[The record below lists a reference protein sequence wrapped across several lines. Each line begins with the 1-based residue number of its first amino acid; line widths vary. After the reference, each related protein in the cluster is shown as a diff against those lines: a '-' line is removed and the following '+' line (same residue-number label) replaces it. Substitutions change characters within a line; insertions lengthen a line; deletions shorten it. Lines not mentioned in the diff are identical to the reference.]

1 MLLIRVSELQL
12 RHMNIIRCLVPF
24 VLRYVH
30 ADPGTSPRIPKAR
43 FQQHAHNEISGSG
56 QDSLHGLARCLLRP
70 AALEAATDIRVQ
82 TANRERG
89 HYIQVRESSLSINC
103 WFN

>member
-1 MLLIRVSELQL
+1 MIT
-12 RHMNIIRCLVPF
+12 RCLVPF

-30 ADPGTSPRIPKAR
+30 ADPGTSLGLPKAG
-43 FQQHAHNEISGSG
+43 FQQHSHNEISGSG
-56 QDSLHGLARCLLRP
+56 QDSLHGLARRLLRP

-89 HYIQVRESSLSINC
+89 HYIQVSTSRVLAISVLA
-103 WFN
+103 FY